1 MPDLV
6 EVNFFVFIPYQ
17 PVGPVLHDF
26 AIDDLLDVLKYA
38 TILSY

>member
-6 EVNFFVFIPYQ
+6 EVNLFVLIPHQ

-26 AIDDLLDVLKYA
+26 AIDDLLNVLKYD
-38 TILSY
+38 TILGD